1 MHFYHFIDMV
11 LFIDCQVAGISGDM
25 ILSSLVDLGANKSK
39 IIDGVKESVNFL
51 QGSTIKKLDFVK
63 VQKKGKSATQLVL
76 EIDENIHD
84 RKASEIK
91 NCIQSISEKL
101 ELSNSAKEFAENSIN
116 TLITAESNVHG
127 ESPSSVHFHE
137 ASSID
142 TVVDII
148 GTAIALDDLNLF
160 HEEIFCSYVA
170 IGGGTLS
177 FSHGTTSN
185 PAYAITEIFK
195 NSNIIVTG
203 GPISEELTTPTGAS
217 ILVNLASSCK
227 EFFVDMSIDSVGYG
241 SGTKEFGSFAN
252 VLKIIQGK
260 SNETLDKDTVK
271 ILETNLDDV
280 SGEVVANTIEKLME
294 NGAKDVTVTHAI
306 TKKGRPTQIVS
317 VICDSQKVNSLLKIL
332 IDETRTLGVRI
343 RTSER
348 YVVPRKIL
356 KSEITLENQNFIIHY
371 KISDSE
377 HFKLEFD
384 DVKSISNTL
393 NISFNKTEELLKEQ
407 IKKKNDWFKK
417 IIRMVWR

>member
-1 MHFYHFIDMV
+1 MHFYHFNDMV

-25 ILSSLVDLGANKSK
+25 MLSSLIDLGADKSK
-39 IIDGVKESVNFL
+39 IIDGIKESANFL
-51 QGSTIKKLDFVK
+51 QGSKIKKLDFIK
-63 VQKKGKSATQLVL
+63 VQKKGKSATQLFLDV
-76 EIDENIHD
+76 DEYTHE
-84 RKASEIK
+84 RKGSEIK
-91 NCIQSISEKL
+91 NCIKLASEKL
-101 ELSNSAKEFAENSIN
+101 GLSNTAKKFAENSIN
-116 TLITAESNVHG
+116 TLITAESIVHG
-127 ESPSSVHFHE
+127 ESESSVHFHE

-160 HEEIFCSYVA
+160 HEEIFCSHVA
-170 IGGGTLS
+170 IGGGTVS

-195 NSNIIVTG
+195 KSSITVTG
-203 GPISEELTTPTGAS
+203 GPVSEELTTPTGAS
-217 ILVNLASSCK
+217 ILVNLVSSCK

-241 SGTKEFGSFAN
+241 SGTKEFDSFAN

-280 SGEVVANTIEKLME
+280 SGEVIANTIEKLME

-306 TKKGRPTQIVS
+306 TKKGRPSQLVS
-317 VICDSQKVNSLLKIL
+317 VICDSQNVNLLLKIL
-332 IDETRTLGVRI
+332 ISETRTLGVRI

-356 KSEITLENQNFIIHY
+356 ESQVTLENQNFIIHY

-377 HFKLEFD
+377 HFKLEYE
-384 DVKSISNTL
+384 DVKSISNEL
-393 NISFNKTEELLKEQ
+393 NLSFNKTEELLKEK
-407 IKKKNDWFKK
+407 IKKKNE
-417 IIRMVWR
+417 

>member
-1 MHFYHFIDMV
+1 MHFYHFNDMV

-25 ILSSLVDLGANKSK
+25 ILSSLVDLGADKSK
-39 IIDGVKESVNFL
+39 IIDGVKESANFL
-51 QGSTIKKLDFVK
+51 QGSTIQKLDFIK

-76 EIDENIHD
+76 EIDEDIHE
-84 RKASEIK
+84 RKGSEIK
-91 NCIQSISEKL
+91 NCIYSASKKL
-101 ELSNSAKEFAENSIN
+101 GLSNHAKEFAENSIN
-116 TLITAESNVHG
+116 TLINAESNVHG
-127 ESPSSVHFHE
+127 EPESSVHFHE
-137 ASSID
+137 ASSVD
-142 TVVDII
+142 TIIDII
-148 GTAIALDDLNLF
+148 GTAIALDDLNIF
-160 HEEIFCSYVA
+160 DEEIFCSHVA
-170 IGGGTLS
+170 IGGGTVS

-203 GPISEELTTPTGAS
+203 GPVSEELTTPTGAS
-217 ILVNLASSCK
+217 ILVNLVSSCK
-227 EFFVDMSIDSVGYG
+227 EFFVDMSINSVGYG
-241 SGTKEFGSFAN
+241 SGTKEFDSFAN

-280 SGEVVANTIEKLME
+280 SGEVIANTMEKLME

-306 TKKGRPTQIVS
+306 TKKGRPTQLVS
-317 VICDSQKVNSLLKIL
+317 VICDSQNANSLLKIL
-332 IDETRTLGVRI
+332 INETRTLGVRI

-348 YVVPRKIL
+348 YIVPRKIL
-356 KSEITLENQNFIIHY
+356 ESEVTLENQNFIIHY
-371 KISDSE
+371 KISNSE

-407 IKKKNDWFKK
+407 IKKKND
-417 IIRMVWR
+417 

>member
-39 IIDGVKESVNFL
+39 IIDGVKESANL
-51 QGSTIKKLDFVK
+51 LKGSTIKKLDFIK
-63 VQKKGKSATQLVL
+63 VQKKGKSAIKLIL
-76 EIDENIHD
+76 EIDEDVHE
-84 RKASEIK
+84 RKGLEIK
-91 NCIQSISEKL
+91 NCIRSASEKL
-101 ELSNSAKEFAENSIN
+101 GLSISAKEFAENCIN
-116 TLITAESNVHG
+116 TLIDAESNVHG
-127 ESPSSVHFHE
+127 EDVSSVHFHE

-160 HEEIFCSYVA
+160 DEEILCSYVA
-170 IGGGTLS
+170 IGGGTVS

-203 GPISEELTTPTGAS
+203 GPVNEELTTPTGAS
-217 ILVNLASSCK
+217 ILVNLSSSCK

-241 SGTKEFGSFAN
+241 SGTKDFDSFAN

-280 SGEVVANTIEKLME
+280 SGEVIANTIEKLME

-306 TKKGRPTQIVS
+306 TKKGRPTQLIS
-317 VICDSQKVNSLLKIL
+317 VICDSQNVNSLLKIL
-332 IDETRTLGVRI
+332 INETRTLGVRI

-348 YVVPRKIL
+348 YIVPRKIL
-356 KSEITLENQNFIIHY
+356 ESEVTLENQNFIIHY

-377 HFKLEFD
+377 HFKLEFE
-384 DVKSISNTL
+384 DVKSISNVL

-407 IKKKNDWFKK
+407 IKKKND
-417 IIRMVWR
+417 

>member
-1 MHFYHFIDMV
+1 MHFYHFNDMV

-25 ILSSLVDLGANKSK
+25 ILSSLVDLGADKSK
-39 IIDGVKESVNFL
+39 IIDGVKESANFL
-51 QGSTIKKLDFVK
+51 QGSTIKKLDFIK

-76 EIDENIHD
+76 DIDEDTHE
-84 RKASEIK
+84 RKGSEIK
-91 NCIQSISEKL
+91 NCIKSASEKL
-101 ELSNSAKEFAENSIN
+101 GLSNSAKEFAENSIN
-116 TLITAESNVHG
+116 ALINAESNVHG
-127 ESPSSVHFHE
+127 ESESSVHFHE

-142 TVVDII
+142 TVVDIV

-160 HEEIFCSYVA
+160 HEEIFCSHVA
-170 IGGGTLS
+170 IGGGTVS

-203 GPISEELTTPTGAS
+203 GPVSEELTTPTGAS

-241 SGTKEFGSFAN
+241 SGTKEFDSFAN

-280 SGEVVANTIEKLME
+280 SGEVIANTIEKLME

-306 TKKGRPTQIVS
+306 TKKGRPSQLVS
-317 VICDSQKVNSLLKIL
+317 VICDSQNANLLLKIL
-332 IDETRTLGVRI
+332 INETRTLGVRI

-356 KSEITLENQNFIIHY
+356 ESQVTLENQNFTIHY

-377 HFKLEFD
+377 HFKLEYE
-384 DVKSISNTL
+384 DVKSISNEL
-393 NISFNKTEELLKEQ
+393 NLSFNKTEELLKEK
-407 IKKKNDWFKK
+407 IKKKND
-417 IIRMVWR
+417 

>member
-1 MHFYHFIDMV
+1 MHFYHVIVMV

-39 IIDGVKESVNFL
+39 IIDGIRESANFL

-63 VQKKGKSATQLVL
+63 VQKKGKSATQLLL
-76 EIDENIHD
+76 EIDEDVHE
-84 RKASEIK
+84 RKGIEIK
-91 NCIQSISEKL
+91 NCITLASEKL
-101 ELSNSAKEFAENSIN
+101 GLTKHAKEFAENTIN
-116 TLITAESNVHG
+116 TLINAEAKVHA
-127 ESPSSVHFHE
+127 EPESSVHFHE

-160 HEEIFCSYVA
+160 DEDISCSHVA
-170 IGGGTLS
+170 VGGGTMS

-185 PAYAITEIFK
+185 PAYAITDIFK

-203 GPISEELTTPTGAS
+203 GPVNEELTTPTGAC

-241 SGTKEFGSFAN
+241 AGIKEFENFAN
-252 VLKIIQGK
+252 VIKLIQGK

-280 SGEVVANTIEKLME
+280 SGEVIANTIEKLME
-294 NGAKDVTVTHAI
+294 NGAKDVTVTQAI
-306 TKKGRPTQIVS
+306 TKKGRPTQLVS
-317 VICDSQKVNSLLKIL
+317 VICDSQNVNSLLNIL
-332 IDETRTLGVRI
+332 INETRTLGVRI

-348 YVVPRKIL
+348 YLVPRKIL
-356 KSEITLENQNFIIHY
+356 ESDVTLENQNFTIHY
-371 KISDSE
+371 KVSDSE
-377 HFKLEFD
+377 HFKLEFE

-393 NISFNKTEELLKEQ
+393 NISFNKTEELLREQ
-407 IKKKNDWFKK
+407 IKKKNA
-417 IIRMVWR
+417 

>member
-1 MHFYHFIDMV
+1 MYFYHFNDMV

-25 ILSSLVDLGANKSK
+25 ILSSLVDLGADKSK
-39 IIDGVKESVNFL
+39 IIDGVKESANFL
-51 QGSTIKKLDFVK
+51 QGSTIKKLDFIK

-76 EIDENIHD
+76 DIDEDTHE
-84 RKASEIK
+84 RKGSEIK
-91 NCIQSISEKL
+91 NCIKLTSEKL
-101 ELSNSAKEFAENSIN
+101 GLSNFAKEFAENSIN
-116 TLITAESNVHG
+116 TLIYAESIVHG
-127 ESPSSVHFHE
+127 EPESSVHFHE
-137 ASSID
+137 ASSVD

-170 IGGGTLS
+170 IGGGTVS

-203 GPISEELTTPTGAS
+203 GPVSEELTTPTGAS
-217 ILVNLASSCK
+217 ILVNLVSSCK

-241 SGTKEFGSFAN
+241 SGTKEFASFAN

-260 SNETLDKDTVK
+260 SNETLDKDSVK

-280 SGEVVANTIEKLME
+280 SGEIIANTIEKLMK

-306 TKKGRPTQIVS
+306 TKKGRPTELVS
-317 VICDSQKVNSLLKIL
+317 VICDSQNVNLLLKIL
-332 IDETRTLGVRI
+332 INETRTLGVRI

-356 KSEITLENQNFIIHY
+356 ESKVILENQNFIIHY
-371 KISDSE
+371 KISDSG
-377 HFKLEFD
+377 HFKLEFE
-384 DVKSISNTL
+384 DVKSISNVL

-407 IKKKNDWFKK
+407 IKKKND
-417 IIRMVWR
+417 